1 MTTTISAWSAISP
14 FGLGGTDF
22 AAGVQGGRRPAE
34 CGVPG
39 FDIREVLGRKG
50 TRAMDRVTAL
60 AVATA
65 KPLVDG
71 LGSETALVLGT
82 NVGSVKSSMDF
93 ARDTL
98 TEDKPFYVDAGR
110 FPNAVLNC
118 AAAQCAI
125 WHTLQGPNA
134 TISGGRAT
142 GLLALNYARR
152 LHRSGRATGAVLCG
166 ATEELSAERSWLENA
181 SSPLG
186 EGCAMFRLERDGPGL
201 AEVLA
206 VEFGVCADMTQAAA
220 VLRRCVDRAFA
231 SSGTGAEQVWLV
243 VGSGG
248 EGDELDGLAAKRLC
262 VTDLVGDTFA
272 ASSAFGIAAVL
283 ALAEAEGRDG
293 TALVTAVDRDGVV
306 GCALLR
312 LTGEGRS
319 LMGEGT
325 R

>member
-1 MTTTISAWSAISP
+1 MISAWSAISP
-14 FGLGGTDF
+14 FGLDAVAF
-22 AAGVQGGRRPAE
+22 AEGVQGGRRPAD
-34 CGVPG
+34 CAVPG
-39 FDIREVLGRKG
+39 FDTREVLGRKG
-50 TRAMDRVTAL
+50 TRTMDRVTAL

-65 KPLVDG
+65 KPLVEG
-71 LGSETALVLGT
+71 LGDETALVLGT
-82 NVGSVKSSMDF
+82 NVSSVKSSMDF

-98 TEDKPFYVDAGR
+98 TEEKPFYVDAGR

-125 WHTLQGPNA
+125 WHTLKGPNA
-134 TISGGRAT
+134 TVSGGRAT

-166 ATEELSAERSWLENA
+166 ATEELTEERSWLELKDA
-181 SSPLG
+181 SSPLS
-186 EGCAMFRLERDGPGL
+186 EGCAMFLLERDGPGQ

-206 VEFGVCADMTQAAA
+206 VEFGVCSDLTQAGG

-231 SSGTGAEQVWLV
+231 SSDAEPESLWLI

-248 EGDELDGLAAKRLC
+248 EGEDLDGIPAKRLC

-272 ASSAFGIAAVL
+272 ASSAFGIATVL
-283 ALAEAEGRDG
+283 ALAEAERRDG

-312 LTGEGRS
+312 LTGEG
-319 LMGEGT
+319 T

>member
-1 MTTTISAWSAISP
+1 MISAWSAISP
-14 FGLGGTDF
+14 FGLDRAAF

-50 TRAMDRVTAL
+50 TRTMDRVTAL
-60 AVATA
+60 AVAAA
-65 KPLVDG
+65 KPLVEG
-71 LGSETALVLGT
+71 LGRETALVLGT
-82 NVGSVKSSMDF
+82 NVSSVKSSMDF

-98 TEDKPFYVDAGR
+98 TEEKPFYVDAGR

-125 WHTLQGPNA
+125 WHTLKGPNA
-134 TISGGRAT
+134 TVSGGRAT

-166 ATEELSAERSWLENA
+166 ATEELSEERSWLELEDA

-186 EGCAMFRLERDGPGL
+186 EGCAMFLLERDGPGQ

-206 VEFGVCADMTQAAA
+206 VEFGVCADMSQAGG

-231 SSGTGAEQVWLV
+231 SSGVGPETLWLV

-248 EGDELDGLAAKRLC
+248 EGEGDAEDLDGLAAKRLC
-262 VTDLVGDTFA
+262 VTDLIGDTFA

-283 ALAEAEGRDG
+283 ALAEAERRDG

-306 GCALLR
+306 GCALLGLR
-312 LTGEGRS
+312 
-319 LMGEGT
+319 GEGT